1 MSKKYSITIERN
13 GEKIEIATGDI
24 KQAIIDSEPEEFLTD
39 AYISIEQDGSK
50 IERVVKRNIYQN
62 MFRIDP
68 VLDVFI
74 NNLLLQNGK

>member
-13 GEKIEIATGDI
+13 GEKIETVTDDI
-24 KQAIIDSEPEEFLTD
+24 KKAIIDSEPKEFLTD
-39 AYISIEQDGSK
+39 AYISIEQDSSK
-50 IERVVKRNIYQN
+50 TERVVKRNIYQN